1 MGRVA
6 ARQSPQELRPTNM
19 VIDQSEIDALLAE
32 ADSLVADATSAPAR
46 PAPAPVP
53 RQPPK
58 RYEIPKDPEI
68 ARILKLRVPVIVR
81 LATRRMPISAVRDLS
96 IGAIIEFEMPVES
109 PLDLLVNNGLVGEG
123 QCVKVGENF
132 GLRILRICSQ
142 KDRIRSLGCQ

>member
-1 MGRVA
+1 
-6 ARQSPQELRPTNM
+6 M

-32 ADSLVADATSAPAR
+32 ADGLVAEATPAPAR
-46 PAPAPVP
+46 PAQAPAPRPPP
-53 RQPPK
+53 R
-58 RYEIPKDPEI
+58 RFETPKDPEI

-81 LATRRMPISAVRDLS
+81 LATRRMPVSAVRDLS

-132 GLRILRICSQ
+132 GLRIARICSQ
-142 KDRIRSLGCQ
+142 QDRIRSLGCR